1 MSYCVHCGVE
11 LAPSEARCPL
21 CQTPVVDP
29 AAPYDPTLPRE
40 FPIRSR
46 EQRLE
51 INPLTTLSLAAVL
64 LAVPALICLLIDL
77 LANGRLIWS
86 LYPIGAFGM
95 IFLGIIPPVA
105 LRKYAFF
112 WSVVVDVGAL
122 CLYLWLVQSLS
133 GGTWFQT
140 IVFPVLLLLGMM
152 LVAMAS
158 SIRQGMLKGLGIPAM
173 ALLLI
178 CVVVLA
184 VDLLITATLT
194 GQVRV
199 TWSAFVMIPCGIIS
213 AMLWLVHRNRALRSE
228 LKRKLHL

>member
-77 LANGRLIWS
+77 LANGRLVWS

-105 LRKYAFF
+105 LRKNAFF

-140 IVFPVLLLLGMM
+140 IVFPVLLLLGRCWWPWPQHSAGNAQGPGHSRDGTVADLRGGAGGRFTDYRNAHRAGSRH
-152 LVAMAS
+152 LVRLCYDS
-158 SIRQGMLKGLGIPAM
+158 LRDYFRH
-173 ALLLI
+173 
-178 CVVVLA
+178 A
-184 VDLLITATLT
+184 VA
-194 GQVRV
+194 G
-199 TWSAFVMIPCGIIS
+199 SP
-213 AMLWLVHRNRALRSE
+213 
-228 LKRKLHL
+228 

>member
-105 LRKYAFF
+105 LRKNAFF
-112 WSVVVDVGAL
+112 
-122 CLYLWLVQSLS
+122 
-133 GGTWFQT
+133 
-140 IVFPVLLLLGMM
+140 
-152 LVAMAS
+152 
-158 SIRQGMLKGLGIPAM
+158 
-173 ALLLI
+173 
-178 CVVVLA
+178 
-184 VDLLITATLT
+184 
-194 GQVRV
+194 
-199 TWSAFVMIPCGIIS
+199 
-213 AMLWLVHRNRALRSE
+213 
-228 LKRKLHL
+228 

>member
-77 LANGRLIWS
+77 LANGRLAWS

-105 LRKYAFF
+105 LRKNAFF

-158 SIRQGMLKGLGIPAM
+158 SIRQGML
-173 ALLLI
+173 
-178 CVVVLA
+178 
-184 VDLLITATLT
+184 
-194 GQVRV
+194 
-199 TWSAFVMIPCGIIS
+199 
-213 AMLWLVHRNRALRSE
+213 
-228 LKRKLHL
+228 

>member
-95 IFLGIIPPVA
+95 IFLGIIPPGRAAKKCFLLVGRGGCGRIVPVPVA
-105 LRKYAFF
+105 G
-112 WSVVVDVGAL
+112 SV
-122 CLYLWLVQSLS
+122 
-133 GGTWFQT
+133 
-140 IVFPVLLLLGMM
+140 
-152 LVAMAS
+152 
-158 SIRQGMLKGLGIPAM
+158 
-173 ALLLI
+173 
-178 CVVVLA
+178 
-184 VDLLITATLT
+184 
-194 GQVRV
+194 
-199 TWSAFVMIPCGIIS
+199 
-213 AMLWLVHRNRALRSE
+213 
-228 LKRKLHL
+228 LKRRDVVPDDCIPGAAAIGNDAGGYGLQHSTGNAQGPGHSRDGTVADLRGGAGGRFTDYRNAHRAGSRHLVRLCYDSLRDYFRHAVAGSP

>member
-1 MSYCVHCGVE
+1 MYK
-11 LAPSEARCPL
+11 R
-21 CQTPVVDP
+21 Q
-29 AAPYDPTLPRE
+29 
-40 FPIRSR
+40 
-46 EQRLE
+46 
-51 INPLTTLSLAAVL
+51 TLSLDAL
-64 LAVPALICLLIDL
+64 L
-77 LANGRLIWS
+77 RLISQRFLSALSGS
-86 LYPIGAFGM
+86 LWRISRLLVPTLA
-95 IFLGIIPPVA
+95 LGICNTLGKGNRSGQTA
-105 LRKYAFF
+105 AYLCFLL
-112 WSVVVDVGAL
+112 VDV
-122 CLYLWLVQSLS
+122 YKRQ
-133 GGTWFQT
+133 
-140 IVFPVLLLLGMM
+140 
-152 LVAMAS
+152 AMAS